1 MGTDEDYLD
10 SLLKAAT
17 DSNQNSDMSLDS
29 GNIDSLLM
37 DEQQLAE
44 IDELLGL
51 VDDADDSSKSSTGN
65 DASGSNEVNDDNVS
79 DAAGLEQLLGD
90 LESPDTKEEDVL
102 PDIAPIAAEE
112 EPFFPDAETIGTEEA
127 FSLDDELLSEE
138 GSVTNE
144 SDEEEIPADMGA
156 DLEQQIENA
165 MMDNSNSG
173 ELEIDLNGMEDLD
186 SLLGIKEASSGEP
199 ENAENAGNSE
209 DKDLGELLDGLGD
222 DEELAEINEL
232 LKKSQN
238 NEFVDEDNDM
248 LALLEE
254 TVDKALGDTE
264 EAPVDHAEDIKGV
277 EESPKKKKWG
287 RKKKSSKTD
296 DTQ

>member
-51 VDDADDSSKSSTGN
+51 VDDTDDSSKSSTGN

-127 FSLDDELLSEE
+127 FSLDDELFSEE

-144 SDEEEIPADMGA
+144 SDEEIPADMGA

-199 ENAENAGNSE
+199 ENTENAGNSAE
-209 DKDLGELLDGLGD
+209 PPDAPERVCPRHRGENCRQGFL
-222 DEELAEINEL
+222 
-232 LKKSQN
+232 
-238 NEFVDEDNDM
+238 
-248 LALLEE
+248 
-254 TVDKALGDTE
+254 
-264 EAPVDHAEDIKGV
+264 
-277 EESPKKKKWG
+277 
-287 RKKKSSKTD
+287 
-296 DTQ
+296 